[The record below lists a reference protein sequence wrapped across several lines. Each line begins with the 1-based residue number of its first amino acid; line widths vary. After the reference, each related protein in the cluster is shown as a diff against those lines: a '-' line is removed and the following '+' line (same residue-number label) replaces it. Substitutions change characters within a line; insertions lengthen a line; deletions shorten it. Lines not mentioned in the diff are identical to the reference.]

1 MYGPGTPLAAGHCQ
15 SQGSTHNGDS
25 VLKFFQIL
33 LQMQIVTFNIDNKLQ
48 QAMIKNG
55 KIG

>member
-1 MYGPGTPLAAGHCQ
+1 MDLGLWLLVTARAKGAHTG
-15 SQGSTHNGDS
+15 NS

-33 LQMQIVTFNIDNKLQ
+33 LQMQIVTFNIENKLQ